1 MKYTLLLILSAI
13 YSAIYSAGFAQT
25 LQDST
30 KRNFNLF
37 HPTSKNQMRSF
48 ETDRPDATES
58 AYTVDA
64 GHFQY
69 ETDLFKTDRSK
80 VDGIKTV
87 QNYFNSFNFK
97 LGLTNSL
104 DIQLVA
110 DMLVRTNVTRAITS
124 RNNSSFGNITIRMKQ
139 NIWGNDVGKTALAI
153 LPFINIPTTAN
164 NKTTGGLVVPLA
176 ISLPH
181 DWDLGTQMEAD
192 FETNQSGKGAH
203 LNYQTSATISHSLF
217 PKCEF
222 FTEASIF
229 REMELKS
236 WEYFLNGG
244 VVYELKGNLKVD
256 TGLYYGLKNTSSK
269 VIFVGLSFRY

>member
-1 MKYTLLLILSAI
+1 VV
-13 YSAIYSAGFAQT
+13 YSAGFAQT

-37 HPTSKNQMRSF
+37 LPTPKNQMRSF
-48 ETDRPDATES
+48 ETDRPDVTES
-58 AYTVDA
+58 AYTVNA

-87 QNYFNSFNFK
+87 QNYFNSFNVK

-110 DMLVRTNVTRAITS
+110 DMLVNMNVTRATTS

-139 NIWGNDVGKTALAI
+139 NILGNDVGKMALAI
-153 LPFINIPTTAN
+153 LPFINIPTTAK
-164 NKTTGGLVVPLA
+164 NKITGGLVVPLA
-176 ISLPH
+176 VSLPN
-181 DWDLGTQMEAD
+181 DWDFGTQIEAD
-192 FETNQSGKGAH
+192 FETNQSGKGTH
-203 LNYQTSATISHSLF
+203 LNYQTSATISHALF
-217 PKCEF
+217 SKCDF
-222 FTEASIF
+222 FTEASIS

-244 VVYELKGNLKVD
+244 LVYELKENLKVD
-256 TGLYYGLKNTSSK
+256 SGLYYGLKNRFSK